1 MDILAK
7 LKKIDRLKKKLD
19 AFSIGKDWDH
29 GFIEKIKID
38 FTYNSNKIEG
48 NALTYG
54 QTIQLLK
61 EFVAPKNTSTGDCLD
76 ILNHQQVLDEVF
88 GQYQATQI
96 TEANIKRLHKVLMQS
111 PDQWSD
117 SIHYDPGKYKILEN
131 VTTRS
136 SGKIHYYKQ
145 PDDGSSAI
153 SDLIKKTNHR
163 LSALVI
169 NPDDD
174 HILKIV
180 TEFHFQFL
188 NTIHPFGDGN
198 GRIARIIMNII
209 LLKFKYPPIFIKPIN
224 KSDYMNSFEAEELTP
239 GAMLTFMA
247 DRLIESLKIKEKFLK
262 TS

>member
-7 LKKIDRLKKKLD
+7 LKKIERLKKKLD
-19 AFSIGKDWDH
+19 AFDFGKDWDQN
-29 GFIEKIKID
+29 FLEKIKID

-61 EFVAPKNTSTGDCLD
+61 EFVTPKNTSTADCLD

-88 GQYQATQI
+88 EQYQSTEI
-96 TEANIKRLHKVLMQS
+96 TEANIKRLHKALMKN

-136 SGKIHYYKQ
+136 SGKIHLYKQ
-145 PDDGSSAI
+145 PSEVPPAI
-153 SDLIKKTNHR
+153 SYLIKNTNSR
-163 LSALVI
+163 LSNLI
-169 NPDDD
+169 ISGNDD

-180 TEFHFQFL
+180 TEFHYQFL
-188 NTIHPFGDGN
+188 NIIHPFGDGN
-198 GRIARIIMNII
+198 GRIARIMMNII
-209 LLKFKYPPIFIKPIN
+209 LIKSKYPPIFIKPIN
-224 KSDYMNSFEAEELTP
+224 KLNYMNSFEQEENNP
-239 GAMLTFMA
+239 GSMLDFMA
-247 DRLIESLKIKEKFLK
+247 DRLIESLKLKEKFLK
-262 TS
+262 GN

>member
-1 MDILAK
+1 MEISAK

-19 AFSIGKDWDH
+19 EAGTNKEWDQD
-29 GFIEKIKID
+29 FIEKIKID

-88 GQYQATQI
+88 EQYQATQI
-96 TEANIKRLHKVLMQS
+96 TEANIKRLHKTLMKS

-136 SGKIHYYKQ
+136 SGKIHHYKQ
-145 PDDGSSAI
+145 PTEVSAAI
-153 SDLIKKTNHR
+153 SDLIKDTNYR
-163 LSALVI
+163 LSVLI
-169 NPDDD
+169 PNGIDD

-180 TEFHFQFL
+180 TDFHFQFL
-188 NTIHPFGDGN
+188 NNIHPFGDGN

-209 LLKFKYPPIFIKPIN
+209 LLKYKYPPIFIKPIN
-224 KSDYMNSFEAEELTP
+224 KLDYMNSFEAEENSP
-239 GAMLTFMA
+239 GSMLSFMA

-262 TS
+262 TN

>member
-1 MDILAK
+1 MEISAK

-19 AFSIGKDWDH
+19 EAGTNKEWDQD
-29 GFIEKIKID
+29 FIEKIKID

-88 GQYQATQI
+88 EQYQATQI
-96 TEANIKRLHKVLMQS
+96 TEANIKRLHKTLMKS

-136 SGKIHYYKQ
+136 SGKIHHYKQ
-145 PDDGSSAI
+145 PTEVSAAI
-153 SDLIKKTNHR
+153 SDLIKDTNHR
-163 LSALVI
+163 LSVLI
-169 NPDDD
+169 PNGIDD

-180 TEFHFQFL
+180 TDFHFQFL
-188 NTIHPFGDGN
+188 NNIHPFGDGN

-209 LLKFKYPPIFIKPIN
+209 LLKYKYPPIFIKPIN
-224 KSDYMNSFEAEELTP
+224 KLDYMNSFEAEENSP
-239 GAMLTFMA
+239 GSMLSFMA

-262 TS
+262 TN

>member
-1 MDILAK
+1 MDEAGTNK
-7 LKKIDRLKKKLD
+7 E
-19 AFSIGKDWDH
+19 WDQD
-29 GFIEKIKID
+29 FIEKIKID

-88 GQYQATQI
+88 EQYQATQI
-96 TEANIKRLHKVLMQS
+96 TEANIKRFHKTLMKS

-136 SGKIHYYKQ
+136 SGKIHHYKQ
-145 PDDGSSAI
+145 PTEVSAAI
-153 SDLIKKTNHR
+153 SDLITDTNHR
-163 LSALVI
+163 LSVLI
-169 NPDDD
+169 PNGIDD

-180 TEFHFQFL
+180 TDFHFQFL
-188 NTIHPFGDGN
+188 NNIHPFGDGN

-209 LLKFKYPPIFIKPIN
+209 LLKYKYPPIFIKPIN
-224 KSDYMNSFEAEELTP
+224 KLDYMNSFEAKENSP
-239 GAMLTFMA
+239 GSMLSFMA

-262 TS
+262 TN

>member
-1 MDILAK
+1 MEISAK

-19 AFSIGKDWDH
+19 EAGTNKEWDQD
-29 GFIEKIKID
+29 FIEKIKID

-88 GQYQATQI
+88 EQYQATQI
-96 TEANIKRLHKVLMQS
+96 TEANIKRLHKTLMKS

-136 SGKIHYYKQ
+136 SGKIHHYKQ
-145 PDDGSSAI
+145 PTEVSAAI
-153 SDLIKKTNHR
+153 SDLIKDTNHR
-163 LSALVI
+163 LSVLI
-169 NPDDD
+169 PNGIDD

-180 TEFHFQFL
+180 TDFHFQFL
-188 NTIHPFGDGN
+188 NNIHPFGDGN

-209 LLKFKYPPIFIKPIN
+209 LLKYKYPPISIKPIN
-224 KSDYMNSFEAEELTP
+224 KLDYMNSFEAEENSP
-239 GAMLTFMA
+239 GSMLSFMA

-262 TS
+262 TN

>member
-1 MDILAK
+1 MEISAK
-7 LKKIDRLKKKLD
+7 LKKIDRLKKQLD
-19 AFSIGKDWDH
+19 EAGTNKEWDQD
-29 GFIEKIKID
+29 FIEKIKID

-88 GQYQATQI
+88 EQYQATQI
-96 TEANIKRLHKVLMQS
+96 TEANIKRLHKTLMKS

-136 SGKIHYYKQ
+136 SGKIHHYKQ
-145 PDDGSSAI
+145 PTEVSAAI
-153 SDLIKKTNHR
+153 SDLIKDTNYR
-163 LSALVI
+163 LSVLI
-169 NPDDD
+169 PNGIDD

-180 TEFHFQFL
+180 TDFHFQFL
-188 NTIHPFGDGN
+188 NNIHPFGDGN
-198 GRIARIIMNII
+198 GRIVRIIMNII
-209 LLKFKYPPIFIKPIN
+209 LLKYKYPPIFIKPIN
-224 KSDYMNSFEAEELTP
+224 KLDYMNSFEAEENSP
-239 GAMLTFMA
+239 GSMLSFMA

-262 TS
+262 TN

>member
-1 MDILAK
+1 MEISAK

-19 AFSIGKDWDH
+19 EAGTNKEWDQD
-29 GFIEKIKID
+29 FIEKIKID

-88 GQYQATQI
+88 EQYQATQI
-96 TEANIKRLHKVLMQS
+96 TEANIKRLHKTLMKS

-117 SIHYDPGKYKILEN
+117 STHYDPGKYKILEN

-136 SGKIHYYKQ
+136 SGKIHHYKQ
-145 PDDGSSAI
+145 PTEVSAAI
-153 SDLIKKTNHR
+153 SDLIKDTNYR
-163 LSALVI
+163 LSVLI
-169 NPDDD
+169 PNGIDD

-180 TEFHFQFL
+180 TDFHFQFL
-188 NTIHPFGDGN
+188 NNIHPFGDGN

-209 LLKFKYPPIFIKPIN
+209 LLKYKYPPIFIKPIN
-224 KSDYMNSFEAEELTP
+224 KLDYMNSFEAEENSP
-239 GAMLTFMA
+239 GSMLSFMA

-262 TS
+262 TN

>member
-1 MDILAK
+1 MEISAK

-19 AFSIGKDWDH
+19 EAGTNKEWDQD
-29 GFIEKIKID
+29 FIEKIKID

-88 GQYQATQI
+88 EQYQATQI
-96 TEANIKRLHKVLMQS
+96 TEANIKRLHKTLMKS

-136 SGKIHYYKQ
+136 SGKIHHYKQ
-145 PDDGSSAI
+145 PTEVSAAI
-153 SDLIKKTNHR
+153 SDLIKDTNYR
-163 LSALVI
+163 LSVLI
-169 NPDDD
+169 PNGIDD

-180 TEFHFQFL
+180 TDFHFQFL
-188 NTIHPFGDGN
+188 NNIHPFGDGN
-198 GRIARIIMNII
+198 GRIVRIIMNII
-209 LLKFKYPPIFIKPIN
+209 LLKYKYPPIFIKPIN
-224 KSDYMNSFEAEELTP
+224 KLDYMNSFEAEENSP
-239 GAMLTFMA
+239 GSMLSFMA

-262 TS
+262 TN

>member
-1 MDILAK
+1 MDISAK

-19 AFSIGKDWDH
+19 AFSIGKDWDDN
-29 GFIEKIKID
+29 FIEKIKID

-88 GQYQATQI
+88 GQYQATEI

-136 SGKIHYYKQ
+136 SGKIHYYIQ
-145 PDDGSSAI
+145 PNDVPAAI
-153 SDLIKKTNHR
+153 SELIKKTNHR
-163 LSALVI
+163 LSALVL
-169 NPDDD
+169 NATDD

-209 LLKFKYPPIFIKPIN
+209 LLKSKYPPIFIKSIN
-224 KSDYMNSFEAEELTP
+224 KLDYMNSFEAEENSP
-239 GAMLTFMA
+239 GSMISFMA
-247 DRLIESLKIKEKFLK
+247 DRLIESLKVKEKFLK
-262 TS
+262 DS